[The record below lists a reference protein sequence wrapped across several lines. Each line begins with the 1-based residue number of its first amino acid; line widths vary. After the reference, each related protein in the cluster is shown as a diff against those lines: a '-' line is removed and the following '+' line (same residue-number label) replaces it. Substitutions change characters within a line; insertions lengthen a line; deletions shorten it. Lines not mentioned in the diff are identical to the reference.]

1 MGWITKRRQR
11 VMNLVVLDGNRKSQ
25 CEFSFQYS
33 GRKAIRSREG
43 LEGASEP
50 ECTQQGSCLTL
61 HKTLS
66 SIPNTRERKGGQER
80 KERNSKFSPLQR
92 AVVVALDVYRFLRQL
107 IPFAA
112 LAPSI
117 LLLGGAE
124 NLPLQ

>member
-1 MGWITKRRQR
+1 MYPARQ
-11 VMNLVVLDGNRKSQ
+11 LSYHTQDPEFHSQ
-25 CEFSFQYS
+25 HK
-33 GRKAIRSREG
+33 GKEG
-43 LEGASEP
+43 
-50 ECTQQGSCLTL
+50 
-61 HKTLS
+61 
-66 SIPNTRERKGGQER
+66 GGQER
-80 KERNSKFSPLQR
+80 KERNSKFFPLKR